1 VLNQPAEYSWE
12 EHAQW
17 WIDGFTGGVDPE
29 YVEQIIPMAL
39 RELDGYARVLDVGCG
54 EGQIARVLQS
64 RTNMHSH
71 VVGVDPTQ
79 GQVDVAVERAVG
91 EQYLRSGADAL
102 PFASGTFDAVL
113 ACLVFEHIDALDEAI
128 GEVARVLRPG
138 GRFSFF
144 LNHPLLQ
151 TPNSGWI
158 DDQMIDPPEQY
169 WRVGS
174 YLDEAITFEE
184 VEPGVRVRFLHR
196 PLSRYVNALAA
207 HGLYLEA
214 MFEPAPPAGFLAR
227 SADYVFAASIPRLLC
242 LRLCKFDTPSSLV

>member
-1 VLNQPAEYSWE
+1 
-12 EHAQW
+12 
-17 WIDGFTGGVDPE
+17 
-29 YVEQIIPMAL
+29 MAL

-54 EGQIARVLQS
+54 EGQVARVLQS
-64 RTNMHSH
+64 RTSVQSF

-79 GQVDVAVERAVG
+79 GQVDVAVERSVG

-102 PFASGTFDAVL
+102 PFPNGSFDAVL

-128 GEVARVLRPG
+128 SEVARILRPG

-169 WRVGS
+169 WRIGS

-196 PLSRYVNALAA
+196 PLSRYVNTLAE
-207 HGLYLEA
+207 HGLFLEA

-227 SADYVFAASIPRLLC
+227 SADYAFAASIPRLLC
-242 LRLCKFDTPSSLV
+242 LRLCKFSPPPSLA

>member
-1 VLNQPAEYSWE
+1 MNQPTQYSWE
-12 EHAQW
+12 DHAQW

-64 RTNMHSH
+64 RTSVQSF

-79 GQVDVAVERAVG
+79 GQVDVAVERSVG

-102 PFASGTFDAVL
+102 PFPDGSFDAVL

-128 GEVARVLRPG
+128 SEVARILRPG

-169 WRVGS
+169 WRIGS

-196 PLSRYVNALAA
+196 PLSRYVNTLAE
-207 HGLYLEA
+207 HGLFLEA

-227 SADYVFAASIPRLLC
+227 SADYAFAASIPRLLC
-242 LRLCKFDTPSSLV
+242 LRLCKFSPPPSLA

>member
-1 VLNQPAEYSWE
+1 MNQPAQYSWE
-12 EHAQW
+12 DHAQW
-17 WIDGFTGGVDPE
+17 WIDGFTGGIDPE

-64 RTNMHSH
+64 RTSVQSF

-79 GQVDVAVERAVG
+79 GQVDVAVERSVG

-102 PFASGTFDAVL
+102 PFPDGSFDAVL

-128 GEVARVLRPG
+128 SEVARILRPG

-169 WRVGS
+169 WRIGS

-196 PLSRYVNALAA
+196 PLSRYVNTLAE
-207 HGLYLEA
+207 HGLFLEA

-227 SADYVFAASIPRLLC
+227 SADYAFAASIPRLLC
-242 LRLCKFDTPSSLV
+242 LRLCKFSPPPSLV

>member
-1 VLNQPAEYSWE
+1 MNQPAQYSWE
-12 EHAQW
+12 DHAQW

-54 EGQIARVLQS
+54 EGQNARVLQS
-64 RTNMHSH
+64 RTSVQSF

-79 GQVDVAVERAVG
+79 GQVDVAVERSVG

-102 PFASGTFDAVL
+102 PFPNGSFDAVL

-128 GEVARVLRPG
+128 SEVARILRPG

-169 WRVGS
+169 WRIGS

-196 PLSRYVNALAA
+196 PLSRYVNTLAE
-207 HGLYLEA
+207 HGLFLEA

-227 SADYVFAASIPRLLC
+227 SADYAFAASIPRLLC
-242 LRLCKFDTPSSLV
+242 LRLCKFSPPPSLA

>member
-1 VLNQPAEYSWE
+1 MNQPAQYSWE
-12 EHAQW
+12 DHAQW

-64 RTNMHSH
+64 RSGVQSF

-79 GQVDVAVERAVG
+79 GQVDVAVERSVG

-102 PFASGTFDAVL
+102 PFPDGSFDAVL

-128 GEVARVLRPG
+128 SEVARILRPG

-169 WRVGS
+169 WRIGS

-196 PLSRYVNALAA
+196 PLSRYVNTLAE
-207 HGLYLEA
+207 HGLFLEA
-214 MFEPAPPAGFLAR
+214 MFEPAPPPGFLAR
-227 SADYVFAASIPRLLC
+227 SADYAFAASIPRLLC
-242 LRLCKFDTPSSLV
+242 LRLCKFGAPLSLV

>member
-1 VLNQPAEYSWE
+1 MNQPAEYSWE

>member
-1 VLNQPAEYSWE
+1 MNQPAQYSWE
-12 EHAQW
+12 DHAQW

-64 RTNMHSH
+64 RTSVQSF

-79 GQVDVAVERAVG
+79 GQVDVAVERSVG

-102 PFASGTFDAVL
+102 PFPDGSFDAVL
-113 ACLVFEHIDALDEAI
+113 ACLVFEHIDALDEASS
-128 GEVARVLRPG
+128 EVARILRPG

-169 WRVGS
+169 WRIGS

-196 PLSRYVNALAA
+196 PLSRYVNTLAE
-207 HGLYLEA
+207 HGLFLEA

-227 SADYVFAASIPRLLC
+227 SADYAFAASIPRLLC
-242 LRLCKFDTPSSLV
+242 LRLCKFSPPPSLA

>member
-1 VLNQPAEYSWE
+1 MNQPAQYSWE
-12 EHAQW
+12 DHAQW

-64 RTNMHSH
+64 RTSVQSF

-79 GQVDVAVERAVG
+79 GQVDVAVERSVG

-102 PFASGTFDAVL
+102 PFPDGSFDAVL

-128 GEVARVLRPG
+128 SEVARILRPG

-169 WRVGS
+169 WRIGS

-196 PLSRYVNALAA
+196 PLNRYVNTLAE
-207 HGLYLEA
+207 HGLFLEA

-227 SADYVFAASIPRLLC
+227 SADYAFAASIPRLLC
-242 LRLCKFDTPSSLV
+242 LRLCKFSPPPSLA

>member
-1 VLNQPAEYSWE
+1 MNQPAQYSWE
-12 EHAQW
+12 DHAQW

-64 RTNMHSH
+64 RTSVQSF

-79 GQVDVAVERAVG
+79 GQVDVAVERSVG

-102 PFASGTFDAVL
+102 PFPDGSFDAVL

-128 GEVARVLRPG
+128 SEVARILRPG

-169 WRVGS
+169 WRIGS

-196 PLSRYVNALAA
+196 PLSRYVNTLAE
-207 HGLYLEA
+207 HGLVLEA

-227 SADYVFAASIPRLLC
+227 SADYAFAASIPRLLC
-242 LRLCKFDTPSSLV
+242 LRLCKFSPPPSLV

>member
-1 VLNQPAEYSWE
+1 MNQPAQYSWE
-12 EHAQW
+12 DHAQW

-64 RTNMHSH
+64 RTSVQSF

-79 GQVDVAVERAVG
+79 GQVDVAVERSVG
-91 EQYLRSGADAL
+91 EQCLRSGADAL
-102 PFASGTFDAVL
+102 PFADGSFDAVL

-128 GEVARVLRPG
+128 SEVARILRPG

-169 WRVGS
+169 WRIGS

-196 PLSRYVNALAA
+196 PLSRYVNTLAE
-207 HGLYLEA
+207 HGLFLEA

-227 SADYVFAASIPRLLC
+227 SADYAFAASIPRLLC
-242 LRLCKFDTPSSLV
+242 LRLCKFSPPPSLV

>member
-1 VLNQPAEYSWE
+1 LNQPAQYSWE
-12 EHAQW
+12 DHAQW

-64 RTNMHSH
+64 RTSVQSF
-71 VVGVDPTQ
+71 VVGVDPTP
-79 GQVDVAVERAVG
+79 GQVDVAVERSVG

-102 PFASGTFDAVL
+102 PFPDGSFDAVL

-128 GEVARVLRPG
+128 SEVARILRPG

-158 DDQMIDPPEQY
+158 DDQMIDPPAQY
-169 WRVGS
+169 WRIGS

-196 PLSRYVNALAA
+196 PLSRYVNTLAE
-207 HGLYLEA
+207 HGLFLEA

-227 SADYVFAASIPRLLC
+227 SADYAFAASIPRLLC
-242 LRLCKFDTPSSLV
+242 LRLCKFSPPPSLV

>member
-1 VLNQPAEYSWE
+1 
-12 EHAQW
+12 
-17 WIDGFTGGVDPE
+17 
-29 YVEQIIPMAL
+29 MAL

-64 RTNMHSH
+64 RTSVQSF

-79 GQVDVAVERAVG
+79 GQVDVAVERSVG
-91 EQYLRSGADAL
+91 ELYLRSGADAL
-102 PFASGTFDAVL
+102 PFPDGSFDAVL

-128 GEVARVLRPG
+128 SEVARILRPG

-169 WRVGS
+169 WRIGS

-196 PLSRYVNALAA
+196 PLSRYVNTLAE
-207 HGLYLEA
+207 HGLFLEA

-227 SADYVFAASIPRLLC
+227 SADYAFAASIPRLLC
-242 LRLCKFDTPSSLV
+242 LRLCKFSPPPSLA

>member
-1 VLNQPAEYSWE
+1 MNQPAQYSWE
-12 EHAQW
+12 DHAQW

-54 EGQIARVLQS
+54 EGQVARVLQS
-64 RTNMHSH
+64 RTSVQSF

-79 GQVDVAVERAVG
+79 GQVDVAVERSVG

-102 PFASGTFDAVL
+102 PFLDGSFDAVL

-128 GEVARVLRPG
+128 SEVARILRPG

-169 WRVGS
+169 WRIGS

-196 PLSRYVNALAA
+196 PLSRYVNTLAE
-207 HGLYLEA
+207 HGLFLEA

-227 SADYVFAASIPRLLC
+227 SADYAFAASIPRLLC
-242 LRLCKFDTPSSLV
+242 LRLCKFSPPPSLA

>member
-1 VLNQPAEYSWE
+1 MNQPAQYSWE
-12 EHAQW
+12 DHAQW

-64 RTNMHSH
+64 RTSVQSF

-79 GQVDVAVERAVG
+79 GQVDVAVERSVG

-102 PFASGTFDAVL
+102 PFPDGSFDAVL

-128 GEVARVLRPG
+128 SEVARILRPG

-144 LNHPLLQ
+144 LNHPLSQ

-169 WRVGS
+169 WRIGS

-196 PLSRYVNALAA
+196 PLSRYVNTLAE
-207 HGLYLEA
+207 HGLFLEA

-227 SADYVFAASIPRLLC
+227 SADNAFAASIPRLLC
-242 LRLCKFDTPSSLV
+242 LRLCKFSPPPSLA

>member
-1 VLNQPAEYSWE
+1 
-12 EHAQW
+12 
-17 WIDGFTGGVDPE
+17 
-29 YVEQIIPMAL
+29 MAL

-64 RTNMHSH
+64 RTSVQSF

-79 GQVDVAVERAVG
+79 GQVDVAVERSVG

-102 PFASGTFDAVL
+102 PFPDGSFDAVL

-128 GEVARVLRPG
+128 SEVARILRPG

-169 WRVGS
+169 WRIGS

-196 PLSRYVNALAA
+196 PLSRYVNTLAE
-207 HGLYLEA
+207 HGLFLEA
-214 MFEPAPPAGFLAR
+214 MFEPAPPAGVLAR
-227 SADYVFAASIPRLLC
+227 SADYAFAASIPRLLC
-242 LRLCKFDTPSSLV
+242 LRLCKFSPPPSLA

>member
-1 VLNQPAEYSWE
+1 LNQPAQYSWE
-12 EHAQW
+12 DHAQW

-64 RTNMHSH
+64 RTSVQSF

-79 GQVDVAVERAVG
+79 GQVDVAVERSVG

-102 PFASGTFDAVL
+102 PFPDESFDAVL

-128 GEVARVLRPG
+128 SEVARILRPG

-169 WRVGS
+169 WRIGS

-196 PLSRYVNALAA
+196 PLSRYVNTLAE
-207 HGLYLEA
+207 HGLFLEA

-227 SADYVFAASIPRLLC
+227 SADYAFAASIPRLLC
-242 LRLCKFDTPSSLV
+242 LRLCKFSPPPSLV

>member
-1 VLNQPAEYSWE
+1 LNQPAQYSWE
-12 EHAQW
+12 DHAQW

-64 RTNMHSH
+64 RTSVQSF

-79 GQVDVAVERAVG
+79 GQVDVAVERSVG

-102 PFASGTFDAVL
+102 PFPDGSFDAVL

-128 GEVARVLRPG
+128 SEVARILRPG

-169 WRVGS
+169 WRIGS

-196 PLSRYVNALAA
+196 PLSRYVNTLAE
-207 HGLYLEA
+207 HGLFLEA

-227 SADYVFAASIPRLLC
+227 SADYAFAASIPRLLC
-242 LRLCKFDTPSSLV
+242 LRLCKFTPPPSLV

>member
-1 VLNQPAEYSWE
+1 MNQPAQYSWE
-12 EHAQW
+12 DHAQW

-64 RTNMHSH
+64 RTSVQSF

-79 GQVDVAVERAVG
+79 GQVDVAVERSVG

-102 PFASGTFDAVL
+102 PFPDGSFDAVL
-113 ACLVFEHIDALDEAI
+113 ACLVFEHIDALDEAVS
-128 GEVARVLRPG
+128 EVARILRPG

-169 WRVGS
+169 WRIGS

-196 PLSRYVNALAA
+196 PLSRYVNTLAE
-207 HGLYLEA
+207 HGLFLEA

-227 SADYVFAASIPRLLC
+227 SADYAFAASIPRLLC
-242 LRLCKFDTPSSLV
+242 LRLCKFSPPPSLA

>member
-1 VLNQPAEYSWE
+1 MNQPAQYSWE
-12 EHAQW
+12 DHAQW

-64 RTNMHSH
+64 RTSVQSF

-79 GQVDVAVERAVG
+79 GQVDVAVERSVG

-102 PFASGTFDAVL
+102 PFADGSFDAVL

-128 GEVARVLRPG
+128 SEVARILRPG

-169 WRVGS
+169 WRIGS

-196 PLSRYVNALAA
+196 PLSRYVNTLAE
-207 HGLYLEA
+207 HGLFLEA

-227 SADYVFAASIPRLLC
+227 SADYAFAASIPRLLC
-242 LRLCKFDTPSSLV
+242 LRLCKFSPPPSLV

>member
-1 VLNQPAEYSWE
+1 MNQPAQYSWE
-12 EHAQW
+12 DHAQW

-64 RTNMHSH
+64 RTSVQSF

-79 GQVDVAVERAVG
+79 GQVDVAVERSVG

-102 PFASGTFDAVL
+102 PFPDGSFDAVL

-128 GEVARVLRPG
+128 SEVARILRPG

-169 WRVGS
+169 WRIGS

-196 PLSRYVNALAA
+196 PLSRYVNTLAE

-227 SADYVFAASIPRLLC
+227 SADYAFAASIPRLLC
-242 LRLCKFDTPSSLV
+242 LRLRKFSPPLSLV

>member
-1 VLNQPAEYSWE
+1 MNQPAQYSWE
-12 EHAQW
+12 DHAQW

-54 EGQIARVLQS
+54 EGQIARVLQN
-64 RTNMHSH
+64 RTNVQSF

-79 GQVDVAVERAVG
+79 GQVDVAVERSVG

-102 PFASGTFDAVL
+102 PFPDGSFDAVL
-113 ACLVFEHIDALDEAI
+113 ACLVFEHIDALDKAI
-128 GEVARVLRPG
+128 SEVARILRPG

-169 WRVGS
+169 WRIGS

-196 PLSRYVNALAA
+196 PLSRYVNTLAE
-207 HGLYLEA
+207 HGLFLEA

-227 SADYVFAASIPRLLC
+227 SADYAFAASIPRLLC
-242 LRLCKFDTPSSLV
+242 LRLCKFSPPLSLV

>member
-1 VLNQPAEYSWE
+1 LNQPAQYSWE
-12 EHAQW
+12 DHAQW

-64 RTNMHSH
+64 RTSVQSF

-79 GQVDVAVERAVG
+79 GQVDVAVERSVG

-102 PFASGTFDAVL
+102 PFPDGSFDAVL

-128 GEVARVLRPG
+128 SEVARILRPG

-169 WRVGS
+169 WRIGS

-196 PLSRYVNALAA
+196 PLSRYVNTLAE
-207 HGLYLEA
+207 HGLFLEA

-227 SADYVFAASIPRLLC
+227 SADYAFAASIPRLLC
-242 LRLCKFDTPSSLV
+242 LRLCKFSPPPSLV

>member
-1 VLNQPAEYSWE
+1 MNQPAQYSWE
-12 EHAQW
+12 DHAQW

-54 EGQIARVLQS
+54 EGKIARVLQS
-64 RTNMHSH
+64 RTSVQSF

-79 GQVDVAVERAVG
+79 GKVDVAVERSGG

-102 PFASGTFDAVL
+102 PFPNGSFDAVL

-128 GEVARVLRPG
+128 SEVARILRPG

-169 WRVGS
+169 WRIGS

-196 PLSRYVNALAA
+196 PLSRYVNTLAE
-207 HGLYLEA
+207 HGLFLEA

-227 SADYVFAASIPRLLC
+227 SADYAFAASIPRLLC
-242 LRLCKFDTPSSLV
+242 LRLCKFSPPPSLA

>member
-1 VLNQPAEYSWE
+1 MNQPAQYSWE
-12 EHAQW
+12 DHAQW

-64 RTNMHSH
+64 RTSVQSF

-79 GQVDVAVERAVG
+79 GQVDVAVERSVG

-102 PFASGTFDAVL
+102 PFPDGSFDAVL
-113 ACLVFEHIDALDEAI
+113 ACLVFEHNYAQDEAI
-128 GEVARVLRPG
+128 SEVARILRPG

-169 WRVGS
+169 WRIGS

-196 PLSRYVNALAA
+196 PLSRYVNTLAE

-227 SADYVFAASIPRLLC
+227 SADYAFAASIPRLLC
-242 LRLCKFDTPSSLV
+242 LRLRKFSPPLSLV

>member
-1 VLNQPAEYSWE
+1 MNQPAQYSWE
-12 EHAQW
+12 DHAQW

-64 RTNMHSH
+64 RTSVQSF

-79 GQVDVAVERAVG
+79 GQVDVAVERSVG

-102 PFASGTFDAVL
+102 PFPDGSFDAVL

-128 GEVARVLRPG
+128 SEVARILRPG

-169 WRVGS
+169 WRIGS

-196 PLSRYVNALAA
+196 PLSRYVNTLAE
-207 HGLYLEA
+207 HGLFLEA

-227 SADYVFAASIPRLLC
+227 SADYAFAASIPRLLC
-242 LRLCKFDTPSSLV
+242 LRLCKFSPPPSLA

>member
-1 VLNQPAEYSWE
+1 LNQPAQYSWE
-12 EHAQW
+12 DHAQW

-64 RTNMHSH
+64 RTSVQSF

-79 GQVDVAVERAVG
+79 GQVDVAVERSVG
-91 EQYLRSGADAL
+91 EQNLRSGADAL
-102 PFASGTFDAVL
+102 PFADGSFDAVL

-128 GEVARVLRPG
+128 SEVARILRPG

-169 WRVGS
+169 WRIGS

-196 PLSRYVNALAA
+196 PLSRYVNTLAE
-207 HGLYLEA
+207 HGLFLEA

-227 SADYVFAASIPRLLC
+227 SADYAFAASIPRLLC
-242 LRLCKFDTPSSLV
+242 LRLCKFSPPPSLV

>member
-1 VLNQPAEYSWE
+1 MNQPAQYSWE
-12 EHAQW
+12 DHAQW

-64 RTNMHSH
+64 RTSVQSF

-79 GQVDVAVERAVG
+79 GQVDVAVERSVG

-102 PFASGTFDAVL
+102 PFPDGSFDAVL

-128 GEVARVLRPG
+128 SEVARILRPG

-169 WRVGS
+169 WRIGS
-174 YLDEAITFEE
+174 YLDEAITIEE

-196 PLSRYVNALAA
+196 PLSRYVNTLAE
-207 HGLYLEA
+207 HGLFLEA

-227 SADYVFAASIPRLLC
+227 SADYAFAASIPRLLC
-242 LRLCKFDTPSSLV
+242 LRLCKFSPPPSLA

>member
-1 VLNQPAEYSWE
+1 MNQPAQYSWE
-12 EHAQW
+12 DHAQW

-64 RTNMHSH
+64 RTS
-71 VVGVDPTQ
+71 VQSFGVGVDPTQ
-79 GQVDVAVERAVG
+79 GQVDVAVERSVG

-102 PFASGTFDAVL
+102 PFPDGSFDAVL

-128 GEVARVLRPG
+128 SEVARILRPG

-169 WRVGS
+169 WRIGS

-196 PLSRYVNALAA
+196 PLSRYVNTLAE
-207 HGLYLEA
+207 HGLFLEA

-227 SADYVFAASIPRLLC
+227 SADYAFAASIPRLLC
-242 LRLCKFDTPSSLV
+242 LRLCKFSPPPSLV

>member
-1 VLNQPAEYSWE
+1 MNQPAQYSWE
-12 EHAQW
+12 DHAQW

-64 RTNMHSH
+64 RTSVQSF

-79 GQVDVAVERAVG
+79 GQVDVAVERSVG

-102 PFASGTFDAVL
+102 PFPNGSFDAVL

-128 GEVARVLRPG
+128 SEVARILRPG

-169 WRVGS
+169 WRIGS

-196 PLSRYVNALAA
+196 PLSRYVNTLAE
-207 HGLYLEA
+207 HGLFLEA

-227 SADYVFAASIPRLLC
+227 SADYAFAASIPRLLC
-242 LRLCKFDTPSSLV
+242 LRLCKFSPPPSLA

>member
-1 VLNQPAEYSWE
+1 LNQPAQYSWE
-12 EHAQW
+12 DHAQW

-64 RTNMHSH
+64 RTSVQSF

-79 GQVDVAVERAVG
+79 GQVDVAVERSVG

-102 PFASGTFDAVL
+102 PFPDGSFDAVL

-128 GEVARVLRPG
+128 IEVARILRPG

-169 WRVGS
+169 WRIGS

-196 PLSRYVNALAA
+196 PLSRYVNTLAE
-207 HGLYLEA
+207 HGLFLEA

-227 SADYVFAASIPRLLC
+227 SADYAFAASIPRLLC
-242 LRLCKFDTPSSLV
+242 LRLCKFTPPPSLV

>member
-1 VLNQPAEYSWE
+1 MNQPAQYSWE
-12 EHAQW
+12 DHAQW

-64 RTNMHSH
+64 RTSVQSF

-79 GQVDVAVERAVG
+79 GQVDVAVERSVG

-102 PFASGTFDAVL
+102 PFPDGSFDAVL

-128 GEVARVLRPG
+128 SEVARILRPG

-169 WRVGS
+169 WRIGS

-196 PLSRYVNALAA
+196 PLSRYVNTLAE
-207 HGLYLEA
+207 HGLFLEA

-227 SADYVFAASIPRLLC
+227 SADYAFAASIPRLLC
-242 LRLCKFDTPSSLV
+242 LRLCKFSPPPSLV

>member
-1 VLNQPAEYSWE
+1 MNQPAQYSWE
-12 EHAQW
+12 DHAQW
-17 WIDGFTGGVDPE
+17 WSDGFTGGVDPE
-29 YVEQIIPMAL
+29 YGEQIIPMAL

-64 RTNMHSH
+64 RTSVQSF

-79 GQVDVAVERAVG
+79 GQVDVAVERSVG

-102 PFASGTFDAVL
+102 PFPDGSFDAVL

-128 GEVARVLRPG
+128 SEVARMLRPG
-138 GRFSFF
+138 GRFSCF
-144 LNHPLLQ
+144 LTHPLLQ

-169 WRVGS
+169 WRIGS

-196 PLSRYVNALAA
+196 PLSRYVNTLAE
-207 HGLYLEA
+207 HGLFLEA

-227 SADYVFAASIPRLLC
+227 SADYAFAASIPRLLC
-242 LRLCKFDTPSSLV
+242 LRLCKFSPPPSLA